1 MTINQ
6 KDVQAVTALIELGF
20 SEFFYRLEHNE
31 DGDPNISYTVEEL
44 RDSWSRV
51 YQLLTTESIKS
62 VLSGASQG

>member
-6 KDVQAVTALIELGF
+6 KDVQAVVALIELGF
-20 SEFFYRLEHNE
+20 GEFFYRLEHNE

-51 YQLLTTESIKS
+51 YQLLASESVKS
-62 VLSGASQG
+62 ILYGASQG